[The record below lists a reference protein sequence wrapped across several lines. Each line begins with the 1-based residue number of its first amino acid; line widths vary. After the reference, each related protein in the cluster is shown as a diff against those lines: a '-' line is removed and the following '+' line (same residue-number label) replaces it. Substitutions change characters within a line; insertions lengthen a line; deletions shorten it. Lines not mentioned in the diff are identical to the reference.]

1 MRQWT
6 NETLWAPQDV
16 HQRLHGQAELGGH
29 GTRFDQH
36 HHHRVRHGV
45 DHDFGA
51 HACAHGPQMQD
62 GLGHALQNRVRPGHI
77 VWFAADQKGNV
88 PHRHTIDLQV
98 CFWKAKRPVRVPSRF
113 LRSSAQKALT
123 PFQDAWQ
130 STPEPSPLL
139 PSTAQIP

>member
-1 MRQWT
+1 MLIDSTTGLEQAPKVCFSCSTTPSASIPPLLRQSLSYRCT
-6 NETLWAPQDV
+6 PHFTVCPLCTFLLLTSTTLESNMSQ
-16 HQRLHGQAELGGH
+16 
-29 GTRFDQH
+29 
-36 HHHRVRHGV
+36 
-45 DHDFGA
+45 
-51 HACAHGPQMQD
+51 
-62 GLGHALQNRVRPGHI
+62 I
-77 VWFAADQKGNV
+77 VSFAIQEPRA
-88 PHRHTIDLQV
+88 IDLQV